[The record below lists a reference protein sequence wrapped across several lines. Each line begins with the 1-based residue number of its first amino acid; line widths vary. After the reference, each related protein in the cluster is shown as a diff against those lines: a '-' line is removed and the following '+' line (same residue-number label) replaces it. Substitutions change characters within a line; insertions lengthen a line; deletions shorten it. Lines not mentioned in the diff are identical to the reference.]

1 MWTNCGFL
9 YKNGDSK
16 TPHRCP
22 LSGHKIKCVVNLSK
36 EIFGEQIL
44 AREYPHKPRI
54 WSCSMTNWAS
64 LGKSTQ
70 IEDCGN
76 KGWFLNAIW
85 SKLHIN
91 HPLKH
96 KISAGLDAP
105 HIKATTRL
113 KANISLPTGCKDKS
127 SIYLLL

>member
-1 MWTNCGFL
+1 MWTNCGFI
-9 YKNGDSK
+9 YKNRELK

-22 LSGHKIKCVVNLSK
+22 LSGQQIKCVVNLSK

-91 HPLKH
+91 HPLQH
-96 KISAGLDAP
+96 K
-105 HIKATTRL
+105 
-113 KANISLPTGCKDKS
+113 NICWTG
-127 SIYLLL
+127 